1 MINVAASRERTAV
14 ADGSYRPGAEDY
26 GDSPDY
32 TRRTAPWAPGSLPA
46 VVVAETRTELLKAI
60 RLPAFILPVILFPS
74 IFYIL
79 FGLVMSGSVGG
90 TAMPAYL
97 LGSYG
102 AFGVIGAAL
111 FGMGVSV
118 AAERG
123 QGWLMLKRATPMPP
137 IAYFAAKVLVSI
149 ILGACITVILGALA
163 ATFGDVRLPL
173 SSWLLLIVTLSAGTV
188 PFCALGCVL
197 GYVSGPTSAPAIA
210 NLIYLPMSFAS
221 GLWIPLPFLP
231 DSVQRIAPA
240 LPPYH
245 LAALAHGTVTGSNAG
260 TAVHIA
266 ALAAFTAVF
275 LAAAVFA
282 YRRDDDRTWG

>member
-1 MINVAASRERTAV
+1 MLTVARPAAASIPGTDRPPARMTV
-14 ADGSYRPGAEDY
+14 RPGGFAAIVL
-26 GDSPDY
+26 S
-32 TRRTAPWAPGSLPA
+32 
-46 VVVAETRTELLKAI
+46 ETRLEVLKAV
-60 RLPAFILPVILFPS
+60 RLPAFIVPVLLFPVM
-74 IFYIL
+74 FYVL
-79 FGLVMSGSVGG
+79 FGLVMGGTVGP

-137 IAYFAAKVLVSI
+137 LAYFTAKLFMSMIVGASI
-149 ILGACITVILGALA
+149 TLMLA
-163 ATFGDVRLPL
+163 AFAALFGDVRLPV
-173 SSWLLLIVTLSAGTV
+173 SGWLILFATLAMGAV

-197 GYVSGPTSAPAIA
+197 GYTSGPTSAPAIA
-210 NLIYLPMSFAS
+210 NMIYLPMSFAS
-221 GLWIPLPFLP
+221 GLWIPIEFMPGI
-231 DSVQRIAPA
+231 VQRIAPA

-245 LAALAHGTVTGSNAG
+245 LAQLAYGAISGNHADALLHL
-260 TAVHIA
+260 A
-266 ALAAFTAVF
+266 ALTAFTTLF
-275 LAAAVFA
+275 LTAAVFA

>member
-1 MINVAASRERTAV
+1 MSDAALN
-14 ADGSYRPGAEDY
+14 PGA
-26 GDSPDY
+26 
-32 TRRTAPWAPGSLPA
+32 RFAA
-46 VVVAETRTELLKAI
+46 VIISETRMELLKGI
-60 RLPAFILPVILFPS
+60 RLPAFILPVVLFPS
-74 IFYIL
+74 IFYVL
-79 FGLVMSGSVGG
+79 FGLVMGGSVGG

-137 IAYFAAKVLVSI
+137 LAYFAAKALMSM
-149 ILGACITVILGALA
+149 ILGACITAILVALA
-163 ATFGDVRLPL
+163 VGIGGVRLPV
-173 SSWLLLIVTLSAGTV
+173 SAWLLLFAVLSIGTV

-221 GLWIPLPFLP
+221 GLWIPLQFLP
-231 DSVQRIAPA
+231 DAVQRLAPV

-245 LAALAHGTVTGSNAG
+245 LAGLTHGVITGSNSGA
-260 TAVHIA
+260 AVHVA
-266 ALAAFTAVF
+266 ALAAFTVVF
-275 LAAAVFA
+275 LGAAALA

>member
-1 MINVAASRERTAV
+1 MT
-14 ADGSYRPGAEDY
+14 
-26 GDSPDY
+26 
-32 TRRTAPWAPGSLPA
+32 
-46 VVVAETRTELLKAI
+46 VVLSETRAEVLKAV
-60 RLPAFILPVILFPS
+60 RLPAFILPVLLFPAM
-74 IFYIL
+74 FYVL
-79 FGLVMSGSVGG
+79 FGLVMGGSVGAM
-90 TAMPAYL
+90 AMPTYL

-137 IAYFAAKVLVSI
+137 LAYFTAKVLMSI
-149 ILGACITVILGALA
+149 LVGACIVLLLAALGA
-163 ATFGDVRLPL
+163 GPGGVRLSAPA
-173 SSWLLLIVTLSAGTV
+173 WMLLFITLSLGAV

-197 GYVSGPTSAPAIA
+197 GYASGPTSAPAIA

-221 GLWIPLPFLP
+221 GLWIPIQFLP
-231 DSVQRIAPA
+231 DAVQRVAPA

-245 LAALAHGTVTGSNAG
+245 LARLAHAVISGNPAG
-260 TAVHIA
+260 VITSIA
-266 ALAAFTAVF
+266 ALAAFTALF
-275 LAAAVFA
+275 LGAAVIA